1 MSHSQPVQGPTSQP
15 TPTPAVGPLPPPRP
29 VINRTE
35 AQQARVTQLID
46 LMQQL
51 VQQMDAFWASQI
63 QTPHIPQSATQVRE
77 ILAVLLPEITSLG
90 PELREHEQA
99 QVMGMLHHVTQR
111 VDAVSTAH
119 IQATQVLKE
128 EQAYLAGE
136 LEKMDHEETA
146 QDNTKDSDSKKVDRE
161 ETTKDDSKEH
171 SIKKVDQEKMIKDD
185 VKEDSD
191 IKKMQDLETAA
202 LKAQLTMRNTLT
214 ECLAELD
221 SELRKEMRKKYL

>member
-1 MSHSQPVQGPTSQP
+1 MSHSQPVQSSTAQGQLSATLGPM
-15 TPTPAVGPLPPPRP
+15 PPPRP

-35 AQQARVTQLID
+35 AQQARVTHLID

-51 VQQMDAFWASQI
+51 VKQMDVFWEVQI

-77 ILAVLLPEITSLG
+77 ILAVLLPEITTLG

-119 IQATQVLKE
+119 IQATQVLEE
-128 EQAYLAGE
+128 EQATLAAE
-136 LEKMDHEETA
+136 IEKLTDQEEKANEDHENE
-146 QDNTKDSDSKKVDRE
+146 QKD
-161 ETTKDDSKEH
+161 
-171 SIKKVDQEKMIKDD
+171 INKMP
-185 VKEDSD
+185 
-191 IKKMQDLETAA
+191 DLQTAA
-202 LKAQLTMRNTLT
+202 LKAQLTMKSTLT